1 MSVVTQGCQWMQSP
15 NNLSLFSP
23 LVQCTG
29 IPVTSELF
37 VTVIKATNNVEELE
51 AVRSLVVKE
60 MASLVSVAPT
70 AAAAGVTTVTTAC
83 VEWLLLLSLVPLM
96 MLRHKIFFLPL
107 HRGQETQATGMR
119 GQRSN
124 SSLAAS
130 SLSVGSLTTGSTAL
144 TRDQRLT
151 PLVSEGEG
159 AGKGKG
165 GKEEHE
171 TILIRIL

>member
-1 MSVVTQGCQWMQSP
+1 MQSP

-23 LVQCTG
+23 PVQCTG

-70 AAAAGVTTVTTAC
+70 AAAGVTTVITAC
-83 VEWLLLLSLVPLM
+83 VEWLLFLSLVPLM
-96 MLRHKIFFLPL
+96 MLRHKIFSLPL

-130 SLSVGSLTTGSTAL
+130 SSSVGSLTTGSTAL

-159 AGKGKG
+159 GRERAF
-165 GKEEHE
+165 
-171 TILIRIL
+171 L